1 MSLPVRVRADDPGM
15 QHLLPPVLNHQLLAS
30 LDHEWQT
37 LNRRPSVLAH
47 ARNWQLDVPFTCL
60 DDLVVAT
67 GFRPQPVGTRGASAC
82 QDRVG
87 DAVLAGLL
95 RAARTD
101 AVAARVVLQ
110 RMLPGLLSR
119 ASRWGTHR
127 AGGSAEPFDELLSVA
142 WTVIREFPL
151 ERRPHHLA
159 SNLLRDTEAA
169 AFAKVARRTIV
180 IELIPTH
187 FLDTP
192 VEPDDTEDPKRELAD
207 VLAAAGSLSEK
218 EMELLELLL
227 QGHSQSEVA
236 ALLSVSERTV
246 RNHRDAMVHR
256 LRRAALAAA

>member
-1 MSLPVRVRADDPGM
+1 MSGDFVAGAAISPCPVRVMDTDHATSPSWTCTWLTGLDAGASQYVGPGRHLVGRAHTAEVRCDDP
-15 QHLLPPVLNHQLLAS
+15 S
-30 LDHEWQT
+30 LQPH
-37 LNRRPSVLAH
+37 H
-47 ARNWQLDVPFTCL
+47 ALLDVASDGSLTVTQL
-60 DDLVVAT
+60 T
-67 GFRPQPVGTRGASAC
+67 GRAPV
-82 QDRVG
+82 
-87 DAVLAGLL
+87 
-95 RAARTD
+95 
-101 AVAARVVLQ
+101 
-110 RMLPGLLSR
+110 M
-119 ASRWGTHR
+119 
-127 AGGSAEPFDELLSVA
+127 
-142 WTVIREFPL
+142 
-151 ERRPHHLA
+151 
-159 SNLLRDTEAA
+159 LRDTEAA